1 MLDSI
6 LHELF
11 KGALDTKLSS
21 DQIKERIADL
31 EDLFSGEAYQ
41 HFLDNN
47 LSDSFERHIIIKNI
61 GTCLVVP
68 TEIPD
73 EVLAEMPEDL
83 KKRVS
88 EYLDNIQGKI
98 TKVITEA
105 QLRLSKSTRTAK
117 SPKKLEEMTREE
129 LLDYIESKW
138 KRE

>member
-6 LHELF
+6 LRDLF
-11 KGALDTKLSS
+11 KGAFDTKLSS

-31 EDLFSGEAYQ
+31 ENLFSGEAYQ
-41 HFLDNN
+41 HFLDND
-47 LSDSFERHIIIKNI
+47 LSDSFERHIIIKKI
-61 GTCLVVP
+61 GTCLVIP

-88 EYLDNIQGKI
+88 EYLENIQSKV

-105 QLRLSKSTRTAK
+105 QLRLSKSTRIAK

>member
-11 KGALDTKLSS
+11 KGAFDTKLLP

-31 EDLFSGEAYQ
+31 ENLLSGEAYQ

-47 LSDSFERHIIIKNI
+47 LSDSFDRHIIIKNI

-88 EYLDNIQGKI
+88 EYLDNIQSKI
-98 TKVITEA
+98 NKVVAEA
-105 QLRLSKSTRTAK
+105 QLRLSKPTCTAK

-129 LLDYIESKW
+129 LLAYIESKW

>member
-61 GTCLVVP
+61 GTCLIVP

>member
-6 LHELF
+6 LRDLF
-11 KGALDTKLSS
+11 KRAFDTKLSS
-21 DQIKERIADL
+21 DQIKEKIADL
-31 EDLFSGEAYQ
+31 ENLFSGEAYQ
-41 HFLDNN
+41 HFLDND
-47 LSDSFERHIIIKNI
+47 LSDSFERHIIIKRI
-61 GTCLVVP
+61 GTCLVIP

-88 EYLDNIQGKI
+88 EYLENIQSKV

-105 QLRLSKSTRTAK
+105 QLRLSKSTRIAK

>member
-6 LHELF
+6 LRDLF
-11 KGALDTKLSS
+11 KGAFDTKLSS

-31 EDLFSGEAYQ
+31 ENLFSGEAYQ
-41 HFLDNN
+41 HFLDND

-88 EYLDNIQGKI
+88 EYLENIQSKV

-105 QLRLSKSTRTAK
+105 QLRLSKSTRIAK

>member
-98 TKVITEA
+98 AKVITEA

>member
-6 LHELF
+6 LRDLF
-11 KGALDTKLSS
+11 KGAFDTKLSS
-21 DQIKERIADL
+21 DQIKEKIADL
-31 EDLFSGEAYQ
+31 ENLFSGEAYQ
-41 HFLDNN
+41 HFLDND
-47 LSDSFERHIIIKNI
+47 LSDSFERHIIIKRI
-61 GTCLVVP
+61 GTCLVIP

-88 EYLDNIQGKI
+88 EYLENIQSKV

-105 QLRLSKSTRTAK
+105 QLRLSKSTRIAK